1 MYTRI
6 TFQRGKRSRSRRGV
20 VAVETA
26 VVAPLLVLLFL
37 GAVDMGQYANC
48 YQKVSDAAREGA
60 RFAARF
66 EVSDASQVETT
77 VMEYLEDRFP
87 GISEST
93 LQGASQVTLRDEN
106 GKVITGSDLGIIES
120 GAPVEVNVRLQ
131 YNAVRWI
138 GGLEILADRDVQ
150 ITSVMRRE

>member
-1 MYTRI
+1 M
-6 TFQRGKRSRSRRGV
+6 
-20 VAVETA
+20 ETA

-37 GAVDMGQYANC
+37 GSVDMGQYANC
-48 YQKVSDAAREGA
+48 YQKVSDAAREGS

-66 EVSDASQVETT
+66 EVSDASQVEST
-77 VMEYLEDRFP
+77 VMEYMEDRFP

-93 LQGASQVTLRDEN
+93 LQQASQVTVRDEN
-106 GKVITGSDLGIIES
+106 GNVITGGNLGMIES
-120 GAPVEVNVRLQ
+120 GAPVEVNVRLE

-138 GGLEILADRDVQ
+138 GGLKFLADRDVQ

>member
-1 MYTRI
+1 M
-6 TFQRGKRSRSRRGV
+6 
-20 VAVETA
+20 ETA

-66 EVSDASQVETT
+66 EVADASQVQTT
-77 VMEYLEDRFP
+77 VMEYMEDRFP

-93 LQGASQVTLRDEN
+93 LQQASQVTVRDGN
-106 GKVITGSDLGIIES
+106 GNVITGGNLGMIES
-120 GAPVEVNVRLQ
+120 GAPVEVNVRLE

-138 GGLEILADRDVQ
+138 GGLKFLADRDVQ